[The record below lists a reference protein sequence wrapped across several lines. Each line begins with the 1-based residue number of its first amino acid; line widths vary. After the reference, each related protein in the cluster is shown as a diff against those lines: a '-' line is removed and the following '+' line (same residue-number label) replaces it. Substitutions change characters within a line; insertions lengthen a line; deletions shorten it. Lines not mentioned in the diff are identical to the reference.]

1 MPGWSQAFPGS
12 AMSLLQR
19 LLDPAYL
26 YAIDPGPLGPWK
38 WFYLAWAVALAAGA
52 AGAWW
57 RGRIARLEPLRQAH
71 PAGAGQG
78 KLFGKL
84 TLRAL
89 GRAGSGVPREYRVP
103 GRESDRQAPAWHSQ
117 VVATRVATW
126 AFAFG
131 LGTLLLRILASRVS
145 LPSYARYLLLD
156 VWTARVWPLSATV
169 LGLLALGGAALAP
182 RRWPPIVERQ
192 VKALTGGLFPHDPAL
207 PAWGQAVLAGV
218 HLGGLGCLW
227 VLGGYAA
234 WWAIPSLLVLSL
246 LPLVVRPRRLRLET
260 LAPLLP
266 AYLGAIASLL
276 LQRRLGIDIGQYQGT
291 TFPDPWSPWF
301 NVPALATAGVG
312 YGLWIQLRLVASRW
326 HAEVRDPVL
335 LATVGLLLVAWFAGT
350 VLVHRT
356 HGVTASDPYSYTQM
370 AIDLAETGSPLHAFP
385 LAGTARSLGLPTWPA
400 VHVGYHPPVFGVRS
414 PTMWPIGWPLLLV
427 PFYVLG
433 GLPALYLAAPLLQA
447 LSLVVTWL
455 AANEVLRGKAR
466 AERWAVATGTCLL
479 VATSPEGTERML
491 VPMADAAAQL
501 FTMLTL
507 WLLLRAWSARR
518 VRLAWYGLG
527 AGIGFGVAYLVR
539 HPQLPLSAAALAAAW
554 LVPASERG
562 AAWRKRAALLL
573 PFLGAAI
580 LVALPDL
587 IYHRVVFGGWLHT
600 ESSEWFLISARN
612 VGSSLAGVLEQ
623 GVLRREE
630 LGYLVPF
637 LGLGIWRLWRRQRAP
652 LVIVGSGAIAVFA
665 FHLAYEALRPRDLIA
680 ILPVAYLCVATGVLA
695 AWQWAQRQQT
705 LLAASCLLC
714 GAVLLGVRSW
724 YTLAMPWR
732 DDVVTFGQIS
742 AGQRAALEQLESLT
756 PEDAVVG
763 SMLNGGAIE
772 LHAGRGAVHPAPWSK
787 DELYVWVDAL
797 LAEGRPFY
805 VLDDGEEMG
814 PVLRNLQEHYQLR
827 TITTLELPYFALGGG
842 NLPRPATL
850 YSVEEL
856 P

>member
-1 MPGWSQAFPGS
+1 MPGQSLAVPGRTLRS
-12 AMSLLQR
+12 AGSLVSPGRVMSLLRR

-38 WFYLAWAVALAAGA
+38 WFYLVWGMALAAGTV
-52 AGAWW
+52 GAWW
-57 RGRIARLEPLRQAH
+57 RGRRARLEPGVPVQT
-71 PAGAGQG
+71 P
-78 KLFGKL
+78 
-84 TLRAL
+84 
-89 GRAGSGVPREYRVP
+89 GVPR
-103 GRESDRQAPAWHSQ
+103 GRALR
-117 VVATRVATW
+117 RVAAW

-131 LGTLLLRILASRVS
+131 LGTLLLRIVAPRISFV
-145 LPSYARYLLLD
+145 PQYARYLILD

-169 LGLLALGGAALAP
+169 LGLLALGGADLAP
-182 RRWPPIVERQ
+182 RRWPHLVARQ
-192 VKALTGGLFPHDPAL
+192 VKALTGGLSPDDPPL
-207 PAWGQAVLAGV
+207 PAWVQAVLVSV

-227 VLGGYAA
+227 ILGGHAA

-246 LPLVVRPRRLRLET
+246 LPLAVRPRRPRLET

-266 AYLGAIASLL
+266 AYLGAVVSLL
-276 LQRRLGIDIGQYQGT
+276 LQRRLGIEISEYQGT

-301 NVPALATAGVG
+301 NVPALAIAGAG
-312 YGLWIQLRLVASRW
+312 YGLWIQLRLLASRW
-326 HAEVRDPVL
+326 RAVVRDRVL
-335 LATVGLLLVAWFAGT
+335 PATVGLLLVAWFTGT

-385 LAGTARSLGLPTWPA
+385 LAGIARSLGLPTWPA
-400 VHVGYHPPVFGVRS
+400 VHVGYHPPTSDVRS
-414 PTMWPIGWPLLLV
+414 PTMWPIGWPLLMV

-433 GLPALYLAAPLLQA
+433 GLTALYFAAPLLQA

-455 AANEVLRGKAR
+455 VANEALRGEVR

-479 VATSPEGTERML
+479 VATSPEGAERML

-507 WLLLRAWSARR
+507 WLLLRALSARR
-518 VRLAWYGLG
+518 ARPAWYGLW
-527 AGIGFGVAYLVR
+527 AGISFGMAYLIR
-539 HPQLPLSAAALAAAW
+539 HPQLPLGAAAVAAAW
-554 LVPASERG
+554 FVPVGERRV
-562 AAWRKRAALLL
+562 AWRQRAALLF
-573 PFLGAAI
+573 PFLGAAL

-637 LGLGIWRLWRRQRAP
+637 LGVGVWRLWHRQHAP
-652 LVIVGSGAIAVFA
+652 LVILGSGAISVFA

-680 ILPVAYLCVATGVLA
+680 ILPVAYLCAAAGILAT
-695 AWQWAQRQQT
+695 WRWARRRQT
-705 LLAASCLLC
+705 LLAALC
-714 GAVLLGVRSW
+714 VLCSVVLLGVRSW

-732 DDVVTFGQIS
+732 DDVVTFGQVS
-742 AGQRAALEQLESLT
+742 AGQRAALERLQSLT
-756 PEDAVVG
+756 PEDAVIG

-772 LHAGRGAVHPAPWSK
+772 LHARRGAVHPAPWSK

-805 VLDDGEEMG
+805 VLDDGEEMA
-814 PVLRNLQEHYQLR
+814 PVLRNLGERYRLR
-827 TITTLELPYFALGGG
+827 SVTTLELPYFALGGG

-850 YSVEEL
+850 YSVEDDVWS